1 MDMTFKT
8 KNNFL
13 FWGQVILSFRQ
24 VFFKIKFVVYLP
36 EWASGDK
43 NLLAPCIKVAILPFC
58 AFIAP
63 LPFFLPPVQEKLE
76 VSQNNYL
83 RQINELQDE
92 LAQIKAIREE
102 LQKYIRELEQTNDDL
117 ERAKR

>member
-1 MDMTFKT
+1 M
-8 KNNFL
+8 
-13 FWGQVILSFRQ
+13 
-24 VFFKIKFVVYLP
+24 
-36 EWASGDK
+36 
-43 NLLAPCIKVAILPFC
+43 
-58 AFIAP
+58 
-63 LPFFLPPVQEKLE
+63 QEKLE
-76 VSQNNYL
+76 MSQDNYL

>member
-1 MDMTFKT
+1 MDKYDFQYK
-8 KNNFL
+8 KLL
-13 FWGQVILSFRQ
+13 FIFGASNIVIQASVL
-24 VFFKIKFVVYLP
+24 IKFVVYLP
-36 EWASGDK
+36 KWASGDK